1 MAESTSYFAHVFIS
15 SILQDKFANFNKE
28 LDELA
33 GIQKFFAVPDSK
45 LRDRLRKEIIK
56 MVVPQY
62 TTFHSKYLKISFSK
76 NPEKYIKYS
85 PEEVTSILDKFFDP
99 TALTRPWKEGRQ
111 VDPMDYESIWFTIAP
126 WSNGLRHRSIL
137 SQRIW
142 R

>member
-99 TALTRPWKEGRQ
+99 TALTRP
-111 VDPMDYESIWFTIAP
+111 
-126 WSNGLRHRSIL
+126 
-137 SQRIW
+137 
-142 R
+142 